1 MKQIAHDGPPRDPR
15 ILFLGR
21 HWVARPLPEPPRT
34 RHVSK
39 VGRRATDPLGIVL
52 EEWMS
57 EVRMGYTQPG
67 D

>member
-1 MKQIAHDGPPRDPR
+1 MKQLHRDVPRHDPR
-15 ILFLGR
+15 ILFVGH

-39 VGRRATDPLGIVL
+39 VGRRPTDPLGIVL

-57 EVRMGYTQPG
+57 EIRMGYTQPG

>member
-1 MKQIAHDGPPRDPR
+1 MKQIHDLPRHVPPV
-15 ILFLGR
+15 LLLSGH

-39 VGRRATDPLGIVL
+39 VGRHATDLLGILL
-52 EEWMS
+52 EEWVT
-57 EVRMGYTQPG
+57 ELRMGYTQPG

>member
-1 MKQIAHDGPPRDPR
+1 MKQIVPHGAPRAWPVV
-15 ILFLGR
+15 FGGH

-39 VGRRATDPLGIVL
+39 VGRPAQDRVGKLL
-52 EEWMS
+52 EDWVS
-57 EVRMGYTQPG
+57 EIRMGYTQPG